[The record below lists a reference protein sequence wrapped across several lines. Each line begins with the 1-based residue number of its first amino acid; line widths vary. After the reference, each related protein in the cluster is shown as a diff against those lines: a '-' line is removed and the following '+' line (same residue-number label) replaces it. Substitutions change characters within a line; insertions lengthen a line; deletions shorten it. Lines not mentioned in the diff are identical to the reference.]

1 MPNAGARS
9 AAAGP
14 RAPGAAS
21 RRGAP
26 AGPASWVR
34 SCRRWEMREY
44 SIKMHTMRSLCRLAA
59 LAALMLLVSCAQPVP
74 PARAAYVGDWR
85 GEKMPPPITPGGQ
98 VPYFRPRGGPRPPG
112 GKPLPAFAGADNL
125 LGF

>member
-85 GEKMPPPITPGGQ
+85 GENMQLLITPRRQGH
-98 VPYFRPRGGPRPPG
+98 YFRQRRGSRTPVG
-112 GKPLPAFAGADNL
+112 LAIPALHGD
-125 LGF
+125 G